1 MEERIRAKLAVIDA
15 TIVRLEAERR
25 QYASSTDSY
34 FVFRVKVYERMIKIH
49 NDHKHALIN
58 RTDDME
64 TLLRVSVYLPGPVI
78 TM

>member
-1 MEERIRAKLAVIDA
+1 MEERIRAKLAAIDA
-15 TIVRLEAERR
+15 TIARLEAERR

-34 FVFRVKVYERMIKIH
+34 FVFRAKVCERMIKIH

-64 TLLRVSVYLPGPVI
+64 MLLRVSVYLPGPVI